1 MDNFAILAKTKKELE
16 KRTIKFL
23 KMTEKYNLCF
33 KQSKY
38 DFDTKEIPIL
48 EVVFGQEEVQ
58 MENKKAKTVKEWKTL
73 SKIKEVK
80 SFLRFVNFYKYFI
93 KNFSYIAKPLND
105 LKGKKEWTW
114 EEEHQK
120 AFKELK
126 DKITSQPV
134 LALSRREGKFRVE
147 TDASKHTI
155 EEVLFWKQEG
165 KWKPITFSSRT
176 MQAAERNYKIYDK
189 DDVIDLEYSRR
200 N

>member
-1 MDNFAILAKTKKELE
+1 
-16 KRTIKFL
+16 
-23 KMTEKYNLCF
+23 
-33 KQSKY
+33 
-38 DFDTKEIPIL
+38 
-48 EVVFGQEEVQ
+48 

-80 SFLRFVNFYKYFI
+80 SFLRFANFYKYFI
-93 KNFSYIAKPLND
+93 KNFSYIAKPLNN

-114 EEEHQK
+114 EEEHQN

-147 TDASKHTI
+147 TDASEHTI

-165 KWKPITFSSRT
+165 KWKPITFLSGT

-189 DDVIDLEYSRR
+189 DDVIGLEYSRR